1 LVVCYTP
8 YSAFTGGNIDA
19 QHILVDDNGIVRK
32 VLGNQ
37 AVTAIAVDGANRK
50 WVGTADAGVFLLSPD
65 GLETVAH
72 YTKDNAPL
80 PDNRIQSMAI
90 DPITGEVFI
99 ATSRGLVSYRGTATA
114 PSLDASNVQIFPNP
128 IRPGY
133 LGPMTIKGLTADS
146 DIVVTNVAGQLISR
160 GRATGG
166 QFSWNGRSL
175 DGGLAPSGIYLFWVS
190 GPNGSKVTVAQ
201 GVIIR

>member
-1 LVVCYTP
+1 MPGRRLVVVSERDHTY
-8 YSAFTGGNIDA
+8 IDMDEA
-19 QHILVDDNGIVRK
+19 ILLKISR
-32 VLGNQ
+32 
-37 AVTAIAVDGANRK
+37 
-50 WVGTADAGVFLLSPD
+50 
-65 GLETVAH
+65 
-72 YTKDNAPL
+72 AP
-80 PDNRIQSMAI
+80 
-90 DPITGEVFI
+90 
-99 ATSRGLVSYRGTATA
+99 
-114 PSLDASNVQIFPNP
+114 
-128 IRPGY
+128 
-133 LGPMTIKGLTADS
+133 DS